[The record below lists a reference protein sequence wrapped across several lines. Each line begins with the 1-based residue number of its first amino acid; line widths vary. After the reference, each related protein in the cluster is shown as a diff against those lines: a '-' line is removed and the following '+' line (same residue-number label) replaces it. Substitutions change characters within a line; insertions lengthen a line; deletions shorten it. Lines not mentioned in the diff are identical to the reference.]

1 MIGSTWLNNSHLGPF
16 FDLGLSLQPFE
27 NPIDQTI
34 GIFSEQVY
42 CAGGLSFSQHEAAAA
57 QSSY

>member
-16 FDLGLSLQPFE
+16 IRPGLQPFE

-42 CAGGLSFSQHEAAAA
+42 CAGGLSFSQHEAAGA
-57 QSSY
+57 